1 MDLFEAMEHRHA
13 VRSYEDR
20 PIAPEAR
27 EALLA
32 CIAQCNRE
40 SGLHIQ
46 LVLDE
51 PRGFGGLPAHYGKFS
66 GVKNYIALIGKKSPN
81 LEEACGYYGEK
92 IVLRAQQLGL
102 NTCWVAMT
110 YSKVKTAFQ
119 IAPGEKLPN
128 ELELAQ
134 SLGVSR
140 ATLREAVRTLT
151 AQGVLEVRRG
161 KGTFVSR
168 EVEGIEDFGFSGLSR
183 VKGQLRDLFELRSIF
198 EPAAARLACGRA
210 PEGELADILERGP
223 RWSGV
228 SGRGRTAPPRTGPSM
243 RPSSGPPTT
252 NSSPAC
258 CPSSTGRS

>member
-119 IAPGEKLPN
+119 IAPGEKLCLVIAVGYGATQGTPHKN
-128 ELELAQ
+128 KPLEKLCTVNGSMPDWFRKGMEAAQLAPTAVNQ
-134 SLGVSR
+134 QKFLFTLSDGNTVTANATGGFYDKVDLGIVKYHFEIG
-140 ATLREAVRTLT
+140 A
-151 AQGVLEVRRG
+151 G
-161 KGTFVSR
+161 K
-168 EVEGIEDFGFSGLSR
+168 ENFSWG
-183 VKGQLRDLFELRSIF
+183 
-198 EPAAARLACGRA
+198 
-210 PEGELADILERGP
+210 
-223 RWSGV
+223 
-228 SGRGRTAPPRTGPSM
+228 
-243 RPSSGPPTT
+243 
-252 NSSPAC
+252 
-258 CPSSTGRS
+258 

>member
-92 IVLRAQQLGL
+92 IVLRAHR
-102 NTCWVAMT
+102 
-110 YSKVKTAFQ
+110 
-119 IAPGEKLPN
+119 PG
-128 ELELAQ
+128 
-134 SLGVSR
+134 
-140 ATLREAVRTLT
+140 REALPGDRGGPRHHPGRRTPGQ
-151 AQGVLEVRRG
+151 AAGRGVQG
-161 KGTFVSR
+161 
-168 EVEGIEDFGFSGLSR
+168 GFPCAGLVPAGRAGGAAGAHSH
-183 VKGQLRDLFELRSIF
+183 
-198 EPAAARLACGRA
+198 EPAEIYLHASRRQ
-210 PEGELADILERGP
+210 
-223 RWSGV
+223 
-228 SGRGRTAPPRTGPSM
+228 RGRESRNRLLHQGGPGHCQI
-243 RPSSGPPTT
+243 PF
-252 NSSPAC
+252 
-258 CPSSTGRS
+258 

>member
-110 YSKVKTAFQ
+110 HGKSKAQIGRGEKELCLISLGYGCTNGVTHKVKSLSEVCNYREGMPEWFLNGMGAALLAPTAMNQQKFYFELL
-119 IAPGEKLPN
+119 PSGSVKLTN
-128 ELELAQ
+128 GKGFYTKLD
-134 SLGVSR
+134 LGIVKYHF
-140 ATLREAVRTLT
+140 EAVS
-151 AQGVLEVRRG
+151 
-161 KGTFVSR
+161 K
-168 EVEGIEDFGFSGLSR
+168 
-183 VKGQLRDLFELRSIF
+183 
-198 EPAAARLACGRA
+198 AA
-210 PEGELADILERGP
+210 IL
-223 RWSGV
+223 
-228 SGRGRTAPPRTGPSM
+228 
-243 RPSSGPPTT
+243 
-252 NSSPAC
+252 
-258 CPSSTGRS
+258 

>member
-102 NTCWVAMT
+102 NTCWVAAT
-110 YSKVKTAFQ
+110 YKKDRCRAVVSSGQKLVCILALGYGATQGTPHKSK
-119 IAPGEKLPN
+119 PMEKLCRVNGGGEPPKWFQDGMRAA
-128 ELELAQ
+128 LLAPTAMNKQ
-134 SLGVSR
+134 NFMI
-140 ATLREAVRTLT
+140 TLDGDHVTYEAL
-151 AQGVLEVRRG
+151 
-161 KGTFVSR
+161 KGTYTKVDL
-168 EVEGIEDFGFSGLSR
+168 GI
-183 VKGQLRDLFELRSIF
+183 VKYHFQT
-198 EPAAARLACGRA
+198 AANRC
-210 PEGELADILERGP
+210 
-223 RWSGV
+223 
-228 SGRGRTAPPRTGPSM
+228 
-243 RPSSGPPTT
+243 
-252 NSSPAC
+252 
-258 CPSSTGRS
+258 

>member
-102 NTCWVAMT
+102 NTCWVAAT
-110 YSKVKTAFQ
+110 YKKDRCRAVVSSGQKLVCILALGYGATQGTPHKSK
-119 IAPGEKLPN
+119 PMEKLCRVNGGGEPPKWFQDGMRAA
-128 ELELAQ
+128 LLAPTAMNKQ
-134 SLGVSR
+134 NFMI
-140 ATLREAVRTLT
+140 TLDGDHVTYEAL
-151 AQGVLEVRRG
+151 
-161 KGTFVSR
+161 KGTYTKVDL
-168 EVEGIEDFGFSGLSR
+168 GI
-183 VKGQLRDLFELRSIF
+183 VKYHFQ
-198 EPAAARLACGRA
+198 AAANR
-210 PEGELADILERGP
+210 
-223 RWSGV
+223 
-228 SGRGRTAPPRTGPSM
+228 
-243 RPSSGPPTT
+243 
-252 NSSPAC
+252 
-258 CPSSTGRS
+258 

>member
-102 NTCWVAMT
+102 NTCWVAAT
-110 YSKVKTAFQ
+110 YKKDRCRAVVSSGQKLVCILALGYGATQGTPHKSK
-119 IAPGEKLPN
+119 PMEKLCRVNGGGEPPKWFQDGMRAA
-128 ELELAQ
+128 LLAPTAMNKQ
-134 SLGVSR
+134 NFLIILDGETVKYEAKEGKYRNLDLGIVKCHFQTG
-140 ATLREAVRTLT
+140 A
-151 AQGVLEVRRG
+151 
-161 KGTFVSR
+161 
-168 EVEGIEDFGFSGLSR
+168 GL
-183 VKGQLRDLFELRSIF
+183 
-198 EPAAARLACGRA
+198 
-210 PEGELADILERGP
+210 
-223 RWSGV
+223 
-228 SGRGRTAPPRTGPSM
+228 
-243 RPSSGPPTT
+243 
-252 NSSPAC
+252 
-258 CPSSTGRS
+258 

>member
-51 PRGFGGLPAHYGKFS
+51 PRGFGGLPAHCGKFS

-119 IAPGEKLPN
+119 IAPGEKLC
-128 ELELAQ
+128 LVIAVGYGR
-134 SLGVSR
+134 GVQGGFPCAGLVPAGR
-140 ATLREAVRTLT
+140 AGGA
-151 AQGVLEVRRG
+151 AGAH
-161 KGTFVSR
+161 SH
-168 EVEGIEDFGFSGLSR
+168 
-183 VKGQLRDLFELRSIF
+183 
-198 EPAAARLACGRA
+198 EPAEICLHASRRQ
-210 PEGELADILERGP
+210 
-223 RWSGV
+223 
-228 SGRGRTAPPRTGPSM
+228 RGRESRNRLLHQGGPGHCQI
-243 RPSSGPPTT
+243 PF
-252 NSSPAC
+252 
-258 CPSSTGRS
+258 